1 MHRTFLTGEI
11 LGHARDPRYL
21 RAGRHRIARGRLR
34 GIGDRRWAGVSAAGS
49 PARCCGCGRGCQGG
63 RCRYRACGAGPVGA
77 VLHIRP
83 GPAVGGSAESCGNA
97 SAFNAGETLPC
108 ADRPP
113 LHMGERRRE
122 VNDSREPRNPA
133 ENLESARGAAAL
145 PCAIRTPGRPGGGP
159 APPGRDG
166 QAHPGGQGPSGGAPP
181 ESGPAPGGSGCSSTR
196 ACAPSA
202 PVREERR

>member
-1 MHRTFLTGEI
+1 MIGD
-11 LGHARDPRYL
+11 GPGSAP
-21 RAGRHRIARGRLR
+21 RGRPR
-34 GIGDRRWAGVSAAGS
+34 GVAVASAASVRVLSGLG
-49 PARCCGCGRGCQGG
+49 AR
-63 RCRYRACGAGPVGA
+63 CGAGRGDTA
-77 VLHIRP
+77 QLHIQP